1 LGLVGFDAE
10 FFMILLGV
18 AGLFFL
24 IFLCA
29 FFVAAEFSLVAAD
42 RSRVEADA
50 GSGNQRAE
58 RALRLFPRMSFH
70 LSGAQLGIT
79 IVSLLIGLLAE
90 PAVADAIR
98 PLLDNVVSEGV
109 VTGFA
114 LAIAIVIATILQM
127 VLGELI
133 PKGVAIARPERTLY
147 TFSSAIALYGAI
159 FGPVIRFL
167 NASANRTVRA
177 LGVEPTDELSHV
189 RTLPEL
195 QAIVETSSQEGTL
208 DDGATRLLTRAIRF
222 EEKSAEDVLVPRTAL
237 KAIARDSSV
246 SDFVALANET
256 GHSRFPVYGND
267 LDDILGTVHIRS
279 VHSVPEDRRSITK
292 VGTLLRPVIAVPE
305 SRNVSDVLRD
315 LKTDNSHFAIVVDE
329 YGGTAGIITL
339 EDILEELV
347 GEIADEFDE
356 RQFNPTRFEQGEWL
370 LPGILHLDEVD
381 DQSGCR
387 LPEGEYETLAGFVLD
402 QLGHLPQVGETFVWE
417 DWCFKVEE
425 MDRRRIATVL
435 LQFVKEDS

>member
-1 LGLVGFDAE
+1 
-10 FFMILLGV
+10 MILLGV

-50 GSGNQRAE
+50 GTGNQRAE

-98 PLLDNVVSEGV
+98 PLLENVVSESV

-114 LAIAIVIATILQM
+114 LAIAIIIATVLQM

-147 TFSSAIALYGAI
+147 AFASAIALYGAI

-279 VHSVPEDRRSITK
+279 VHSVPEDRRSTTK

-356 RQFNPTRFEQGEWL
+356 RQFNPSNVEQGEWL
-370 LPGILHLDEVD
+370 LPGTLHLDEVD
-381 DQSGCR
+381 DQTGCR
-387 LPEGEYETLAGFVLD
+387 LPDGEYETLAGFVLD
-402 QLGHLPQVGETFVWE
+402 QLGHLPQVGESFDWE
-417 DWCFKVEE
+417 DWRFKVEE
-425 MDRRRIATVL
+425 MDRRRIATVQ
-435 LQFVKEDS
+435 LQFIKEDL

>member
-1 LGLVGFDAE
+1 
-10 FFMILLGV
+10 MILLGV

-114 LAIAIVIATILQM
+114 LAIAIIIATILQM

-370 LPGILHLDEVD
+370 LPGTLHLDEVD

>member
-1 LGLVGFDAE
+1 
-10 FFMILLGV
+10 MILLGV

-50 GSGNQRAE
+50 GTGNQRAE

-98 PLLDNVVSEGV
+98 PLLENVVSESV

-114 LAIAIVIATILQM
+114 LAIAIIIATVLQM

-147 TFSSAIALYGAI
+147 AFASAIALYGAI

-356 RQFNPTRFEQGEWL
+356 RQFNPSNVEQGEWL
-370 LPGILHLDEVD
+370 LPGTLHLDEVD
-381 DQSGCR
+381 DQTGCR
-387 LPEGEYETLAGFVLD
+387 LPDGEYETLAGFVLD
-402 QLGHLPQVGETFVWE
+402 QLGHLPQVGESFDWE
-417 DWCFKVEE
+417 DWRFKVEE
-425 MDRRRIATVL
+425 MDRRRIATLL
-435 LQFVKEDS
+435 LQFIKEDS

>member
-1 LGLVGFDAE
+1 MIALGIV
-10 FFMILLGV
+10 
-18 AGLFFL
+18 GLFLL

-50 GSGNQRAE
+50 GSGNVNAE

-98 PLLDNVVSEGV
+98 PLLDNVVSDGV
-109 VTGFA
+109 VTGLA
-114 LAIAIVIATILQM
+114 LAIAIFIATVLQM

-147 TFSSAIALYGAI
+147 LFAAAISVYGAI

-208 DDGATRLLTRAIRF
+208 DDSATRLLTRAIRF

-246 SDFVALANET
+246 IDFIALANET

-279 VHSVPEDRRSITK
+279 VHSVPEDRRAITK
-292 VGTLLRPVIAVPE
+292 VGTLMRPVIAVPE

-315 LKTDNSHFAIVVDE
+315 LKVADSHFAIVVDE
-329 YGGTAGIITL
+329 YGGTAGIVTL

-356 RQFNPTRFEQGEWL
+356 RKFSPARFEQGEWL
-370 LPGILHLDEVD
+370 LPGILHLDEVA
-381 DQSGCR
+381 DQTGCR
-387 LPEGEYETLAGFVLD
+387 LPDGEYETLAGFLLD
-402 QLGHLPQVGETFVWE
+402 QFGHIPQVGESAVWE
-417 DWCFKVEE
+417 GWHFKVEE
-425 MDRRRIATVL
+425 MDRRRIATVFL
-435 LQFVKEDS
+435 RAPEEES

>member
-1 LGLVGFDAE
+1 
-10 FFMILLGV
+10 MILLGV

>member
-1 LGLVGFDAE
+1 
-10 FFMILLGV
+10 MILLGV

-50 GSGNQRAE
+50 GTGNQRAE

-98 PLLDNVVSEGV
+98 PLLENVVSESV

-114 LAIAIVIATILQM
+114 LAIAIIIATVLQM

-147 TFSSAIALYGAI
+147 AFASAIALYGAI

-305 SRNVSDVLRD
+305 SRNVSDILRD

-356 RQFNPTRFEQGEWL
+356 RQFNPSNVEQGEWL
-370 LPGILHLDEVD
+370 LPGTLHLDEVD
-381 DQSGCR
+381 DQTGCR
-387 LPEGEYETLAGFVLD
+387 LPDGEYETLAGFVLD
-402 QLGHLPQVGETFVWE
+402 QLGHLPQVGESLHWE
-417 DWCFKVEE
+417 DWRFKVEE

-435 LQFVKEDS
+435 LQFIKEDS

>member
-1 LGLVGFDAE
+1 
-10 FFMILLGV
+10 MILLGV

-114 LAIAIVIATILQM
+114 LAIAIIIATILQM

-417 DWCFKVEE
+417 DWRFKVEE
-425 MDRRRIATVL
+425 LDRRRIATVL

>member
-1 LGLVGFDAE
+1 
-10 FFMILLGV
+10 MILLGV

-50 GSGNQRAE
+50 GTGNQRAE

-98 PLLDNVVSEGV
+98 PLLENVVSESV

-114 LAIAIVIATILQM
+114 LAIAIIIATVLQM

-147 TFSSAIALYGAI
+147 AFASAIALYGAI

-279 VHSVPEDRRSITK
+279 VHSVPEDRRSTTK

-356 RQFNPTRFEQGEWL
+356 RQFNPSNVEQGEWL
-370 LPGILHLDEVD
+370 LPGTLHLDEVD
-381 DQSGCR
+381 DQTGCR
-387 LPEGEYETLAGFVLD
+387 LPDGEYETLAGFVLD
-402 QLGHLPQVGETFVWE
+402 QLGHLPQVGESFHWE
-417 DWCFKVEE
+417 DWRFKVEE
-425 MDRRRIATVL
+425 MDRRRIATVQ
-435 LQFVKEDS
+435 LQFIKEDL

>member
-1 LGLVGFDAE
+1 
-10 FFMILLGV
+10 MILLGV

-50 GSGNQRAE
+50 GTGNQRAE

-98 PLLDNVVSEGV
+98 PLLENVVSESV

-114 LAIAIVIATILQM
+114 LAIAIIIATVLQM

-147 TFSSAIALYGAI
+147 AFASAIALYGAI

-279 VHSVPEDRRSITK
+279 VHSVPEDRRSTTK

-356 RQFNPTRFEQGEWL
+356 RQFNPSNVEQGEWL
-370 LPGILHLDEVD
+370 LPGTLHLDEVD
-381 DQSGCR
+381 DQTGCR
-387 LPEGEYETLAGFVLD
+387 LPDGEYETLAGFVLD
-402 QLGHLPQVGETFVWE
+402 QLGHLPQVGESFDWE
-417 DWCFKVEE
+417 DWRFKVEE
-425 MDRRRIATVL
+425 MDRRRIATLL
-435 LQFVKEDS
+435 LQFIKEDS